1 MFSVKKSDI
10 FILLHLST
18 TSGPQESNSMFFQ
31 RKGRPDLWIA
41 VQNIWN
47 FRKISQMLCTV
58 IHRHNDERKT
68 AVRWQKLHKSGTMDS
83 LRKGVPAMA
92 IKYAEEQLNSVD
104 KSMLIQMFL
113 NQQEQLEKVSAN
125 LHSLDTKMQAMMEQL
140 ILGNKNRFGRSSEKM
155 EDTQQMR
162 FIEVD
167 EHHVGV
173 YASKTDG
180 HMVKAEHPK
189 SLLHGSPVSASLAAA
204 IMNGKYVNAVPLYRL
219 EQEFIRYGLAI
230 TRQNMANWMIR
241 LGEEYLSVLYDHLHS
256 LLYGYHVIQ
265 ADETPVLV
273 NRDGRS
279 AGSKSYMWVYRS
291 GHMYPEKQIILYEY
305 QRTRNTSHPREFLRD
320 YSGICVTDGY
330 QVYHTLEKEREDL
343 IIAGCWVH
351 ARRRFDEALAVVP
364 KESRKE
370 SASFLII
377 KQIQAIYREE
387 GKLKELSSKER
398 LVQRQVVVKPLVD
411 ALFVYLKQHE
421 SEVGTEKLRAAFTY
435 ALNQE
440 KYLRVFLTDGDVPM
454 DNNASERAIR
464 GFCVGKKNWQMID
477 TINGAKS
484 SAIIYS
490 IAETAKANN
499 LKPYEYFEYLLTEI
513 PKHMDDTDRSFLN
526 DLVPWSE
533 KLPENIRKPK
543 N

>member
-1 MFSVKKSDI
+1 MKKRSFRFTAFIHSIRSSKIEPHDFSKKYT
-10 FILLHLST
+10 L
-18 TSGPQESNSMFFQ
+18 
-31 RKGRPDLWIA
+31 DLWIA
-41 VQNIWN
+41 VQSIWN
-47 FRKISQMLCTV
+47 FMEISQMFCIV

-92 IKYAEEQLNSVD
+92 IKYTEEQLNSVD

-113 NQQEQLEKVSAN
+113 NQQEQLEKVSA
-125 LHSLDTKMQAMMEQL
+125 D
-140 ILGNKNRFGRSSEKM
+140 
-155 EDTQQMR
+155 
-162 FIEVD
+162 
-167 EHHVGV
+167 
-173 YASKTDG
+173 
-180 HMVKAEHPK
+180 
-189 SLLHGSPVSASLAAA
+189 
-204 IMNGKYVNAVPLYRL
+204 
-219 EQEFIRYGLAI
+219 
-230 TRQNMANWMIR
+230 
-241 LGEEYLSVLYDHLHS
+241 
-256 LLYGYHVIQ
+256 
-265 ADETPVLV
+265 
-273 NRDGRS
+273 
-279 AGSKSYMWVYRS
+279 
-291 GHMYPEKQIILYEY
+291 
-305 QRTRNTSHPREFLRD
+305 
-320 YSGICVTDGY
+320 
-330 QVYHTLEKEREDL
+330 
-343 IIAGCWVH
+343 
-351 ARRRFDEALAVVP
+351 
-364 KESRKE
+364 
-370 SASFLII
+370 SFLII

-421 SEVGTEKLRAAFTY
+421 SEVGTEKLREAFTY

-490 IAETAKANN
+490 IAETAKANH